1 MKAGY
6 LLPVLLGFLGAVVAF
21 EVGSLSGYID
31 EIPTCSLSAFAR
43 AMNQEGCDTSKV
55 DGSDIECLCKHAGFI
70 ARDVARDVEAPC
82 ALGVSTLLIAWLTG
96 VLTSGDLVQTSGVL
110 SARPVASGSPGAPQ
124 LPTFPVQQAFSGINF
139 AARAQRQPRRPMAHP
154 RRQARQP
161 RATIRPHQTLRQ
173 TLPGRPPLRPLRGQ
187 RRSLGVRLGQRLQQT
202 ELRWQ
207 QRPGIFRV
215 WWDLSSQ
222 WQRHSSDPTQ

>member
-82 ALGVSTLLIAWLTG
+82 ALDFGGAVGKACGVWIAW
-96 VLTSGDLVQTSGVL
+96 SS
-110 SARPVASGSPGAPQ
+110 SA
-124 LPTFPVQQAFSGINF
+124 TDFPVQQAFSGINF

-161 RATIRPHQTLRQ
+161 RATIRPHQTL
-173 TLPGRPPLRPLRGQ
+173 
-187 RRSLGVRLGQRLQQT
+187 
-202 ELRWQ
+202 
-207 QRPGIFRV
+207 
-215 WWDLSSQ
+215 
-222 WQRHSSDPTQ
+222 

>member
-82 ALGVSTLLIAWLTG
+82 ALDFGGAVGKACGVWIAW
-96 VLTSGDLVQTSGVL
+96 SS
-110 SARPVASGSPGAPQ
+110 SA
-124 LPTFPVQQAFSGINF
+124 TDF
-139 AARAQRQPRRPMAHP
+139 
-154 RRQARQP
+154 P
-161 RATIRPHQTLRQ
+161 RATSIL
-173 TLPGRPPLRPLRGQ
+173 GDKLRGKG
-187 RRSLGVRLGQRLQQT
+187 SAATKTSDG
-202 ELRWQ
+202 
-207 QRPGIFRV
+207 
-215 WWDLSSQ
+215 SSAAASTTAAGDNSS
-222 WQRHSSDPTQ
+222 SSDTVTNTPGQTTSPPAAGTATQSGVI